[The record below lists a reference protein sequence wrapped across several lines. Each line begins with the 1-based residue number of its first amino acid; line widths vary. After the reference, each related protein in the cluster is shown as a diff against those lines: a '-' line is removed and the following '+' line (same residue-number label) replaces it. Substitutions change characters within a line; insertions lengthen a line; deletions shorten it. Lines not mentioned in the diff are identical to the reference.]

1 MPKMIMRVED
11 PDKDSPMLIT
21 GNAAVMR
28 KALLDSLSLPAFI
41 LLFTMMGFGSLAR
54 SAGFGPEMA
63 AVASLLI
70 WGLPGQLAMVEL
82 ARTGQGMV
90 AIVFACSLANARFLP
105 MVVSFMPTLVR
116 ERASMPRMLLDA
128 QLLSINSWAMC
139 MREFPQVEAACR
151 HRYYVTFASSIL
163 LAAVVGTLLG
173 YHSAVLVPATVVLGM
188 IFVSPLFF
196 ALVLSAVPG
205 RAERISM
212 LLGCAT
218 IPVAHHFW
226 PALDLLITGLIGGSL
241 GFAIGRTL
249 DKRGARDDAS

>member
-1 MPKMIMRVED
+1 MAPADNPV
-11 PDKDSPMLIT
+11 KDETELLV

-28 KALLDSLSLPAFI
+28 KALVDALSLPAFI
-41 LLFTMMGFGSLAR
+41 LFFTMMGFGSLAR
-54 SAGFGPEMA
+54 SAGFDAEMA

-82 ARTGQGMV
+82 TRTGQGMV
-90 AIVFACSLANARFLP
+90 AIVFACSLANARFMP
-105 MVVSFMPTLVR
+105 MVVSFMPTLAR
-116 ERASMPRMLLDA
+116 ERTSMPRMLLDA

-139 MREFPQVEAACR
+139 MREFPQVAGAYR

-163 LAAVVGTLLG
+163 LAAVAGTLLG
-173 YHSAVLVPATVVLGM
+173 YHSAVLLPAALVLGL
-188 IFVSPLFF
+188 IFISPLFF

-218 IPVAHHFW
+218 IPLAHYFW
-226 PALDLLITGLIGGSL
+226 PAVDLLITGLVGGSL
-241 GFAIGRTL
+241 GFALGNFLTR
-249 DKRGARDDAS
+249 REAGNDAG

>member
-1 MPKMIMRVED
+1 MKSRIVVLMGLALTIGILPSPAGEIHDAITAGEVDQVARMILANPDLLLEKDTNQTED
-11 PDKDSPMLIT
+11 VPLHT
-21 GNAAVMR
+21 AAI
-28 KALLDSLSLPAFI
+28 S
-41 LLFTMMGFGSLAR
+41 
-54 SAGFGPEMA
+54 
-63 AVASLLI
+63 
-70 WGLPGQLAMVEL
+70 GQLEIA
-82 ARTGQGMV
+82 
-90 AIVFACSLANARFLP
+90 
-105 MVVSFMPTLVR
+105 
-116 ERASMPRMLLDA
+116 RMLLDA

-173 YHSAVLVPATVVLGM
+173 YHSAVLLPATVVLGM

>member
-1 MPKMIMRVED
+1 MDADKPLKD
-11 PDKDSPMLIT
+11 PPELLA
-21 GNAAVMR
+21 GNAVVMR

-41 LLFTMMGFGSLAR
+41 LFFTMMGFGSLAR
-54 SAGFGPEMA
+54 SAGFGAEMA

-82 ARTGQGMV
+82 TRTGQGLM

-105 MVVSFMPTLVR
+105 MVVSFMPTLAR
-116 ERASMPRMLLDA
+116 GRASLPRMLLDA

-139 MREFPQVEAACR
+139 MREFPQVAAHYR

-163 LAAVVGTLLG
+163 LAAVAGTLLG
-173 YHSAVLVPATVVLGM
+173 YHIAVLLPVTLVLGL

-205 RAERISM
+205 RAERMSM

-218 IPVAHHFW
+218 IPLSHSLW
-226 PALDLLITGLIGGSL
+226 PAVDLLITGLVGGSL
-241 GFAIGRTL
+241 GFVLGNYL
-249 DKRGARDDAS
+249 DKRARRDHANR

>member
-1 MPKMIMRVED
+1 MKPAGLF
-11 PDKDSPMLIT
+11 SPS
-21 GNAAVMR
+21 V
-28 KALLDSLSLPAFI
+28 ALLFYVTGLQGGDGLKD
-41 LLFTMMGFGSLAR
+41 TMMTFLGEIIC
-54 SAGFGPEMA
+54 P
-63 AVASLLI
+63 
-70 WGLPGQLAMVEL
+70 
-82 ARTGQGMV
+82 
-90 AIVFACSLANARFLP
+90 ARFLP
-105 MVVSFMPTLVR
+105 MVVSFMPTLAR
-116 ERASMPRMLLDA
+116 GRASMPRMLLDA

-163 LAAVVGTLLG
+163 LAAVLGTLLG
-173 YHSAVLVPATVVLGM
+173 YHSAVLLPATVVLGM

-226 PALDLLITGLIGGSL
+226 PTLDLLITGFIGGSL
-241 GFAIGRTL
+241 GFAIGRAL